1 MPTLPQP
8 TPEQLAAMA
17 DVILD
22 LAHKL
27 DIRNPKLR
35 DVVPLT
41 GTEMAVIREVHRN
54 PHMTPSQL
62 AATRR
67 RPGYWPRPSLP

>member
-54 PHMTPSQL
+54 RT
-62 AATRR
+62 
-67 RPGYWPRPSLP
+67 